1 MRAPNA
7 AAQAGKENFGP
18 VVAMDPI
25 AEEGLAFLRE
35 NGFSVIDAAQLSA
48 RDRQNALGEASAI
61 LVRSA
66 TRVGRELLDAAPAL
80 RVIARA
86 GVGLDKIDL
95 QEASRRGIVVFN
107 TPGGNAVAAAELT
120 FALLLALVRKLVQGH
135 LALAKGEWERQRY
148 VGTELAGKKLGVVG
162 VGRIG
167 TLVAERAKAFGM
179 QILAHDPFLSDE
191 RAAAEGFTKL
201 ELQDLLRRADIL
213 TLHLPLSDETR
224 GLIGTEEIALMQ
236 RGALLVN
243 CARGG
248 LVDESALTRAL
259 QSGHLAG
266 AALDVYEEEPPSAG
280 HPLLSMEQVVHT
292 PHLGASTKEAKS
304 KVGIAAARSIVE
316 FLREGS
322 TAGAVNSPD

>member
-1 MRAPNA
+1 
-7 AAQAGKENFGP
+7 
-18 VVAMDPI
+18 
-25 AEEGLAFLRE
+25 
-35 NGFSVIDAAQLSA
+35 
-48 RDRQNALGEASAI
+48 
-61 LVRSA
+61 
-66 TRVGRELLDAAPAL
+66 
-80 RVIARA
+80 
-86 GVGLDKIDL
+86 VGLDKIDL

-135 LALAKGEWERQRY
+135 LALAQGEWERQRY

-167 TLVAERAKAFGM
+167 TLVAERARAFGM

-201 ELQDLLRRADIL
+201 ELHDLLRRADIL

-224 GLIGTEEIALMQ
+224 GLIGSEEIALMQ